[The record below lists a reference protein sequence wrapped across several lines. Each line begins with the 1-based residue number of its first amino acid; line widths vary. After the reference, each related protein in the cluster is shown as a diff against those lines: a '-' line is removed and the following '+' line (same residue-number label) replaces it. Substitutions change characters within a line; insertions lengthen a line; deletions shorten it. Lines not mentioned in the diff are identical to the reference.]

1 MATVDKVEIVL
12 KLLPL
17 LKGEVILPRV
27 ALFKP
32 DLYLHQDKGGRANW
46 TFENNAPTNERS
58 SQPSKLPAIQD
69 LLIEDGKLALID
81 DMRHLSVN
89 GTIQA
94 NEQKAKSDPT
104 PFRIQGTGT
113 INDQPFKINVA
124 GGPLTHLDPD
134 HPYPF
139 DLQIAAGDLRIE
151 SKGRALKP
159 FDLAKLDF
167 QVDFS
172 GKDLAEGFY
181 LTQLALPNTPPFK
194 LRAHIAR
201 DGMRVSVTD
210 IAGTVGESDM
220 RGKLDIDVSRKRPF
234 MSGDLSSNHLRMVDL
249 AASLGGKPKGG
260 DSLDAAAETN
270 RPLKPVPPEKAP
282 PRDPNA
288 RLFPNAH
295 LQVDRVRAMDAD
307 VRFQANSIATTSVPF
322 KKVAF
327 RVKLDAGLLTFD
339 PISFEMPQGHLSGQV
354 KIDARS
360 NVPAVHIDV
369 RVKDIQLDQLKGAK
383 PTASPPL
390 VGLLQARAVI
400 DGTGDSVHAVMGD
413 SNGRVTLILPEGQ
426 VTSAFAELTGID
438 VAKGLRLLLT
448 KGDDK
453 APVRCGVAQFN
464 IKDGRMSA
472 ENITFDTKDVL
483 IRGSGGINLGPEEL
497 NLNIKGEPKKIRF
510 TRLRTPIEIR
520 GHLASPSFGVN
531 AGSVAKQGAIAVA
544 LGVLATPLA
553 AILAFVDPGL
563 AKNQNCAAML
573 ADVDS
578 KGPKAP
584 DSDIPSQNR
593 PSTNENSQ

>member
-1 MATVDKVEIVL
+1 
-12 KLLPL
+12 
-17 LKGEVILPRV
+17 
-27 ALFKP
+27 
-32 DLYLHQDKGGRANW
+32 
-46 TFENNAPTNERS
+46 
-58 SQPSKLPAIQD
+58 
-69 LLIEDGKLALID
+69 
-81 DMRHLSVN
+81 
-89 GTIQA
+89 
-94 NEQKAKSDPT
+94 
-104 PFRIQGTGT
+104 
-113 INDQPFKINVA
+113 
-124 GGPLTHLDPD
+124 
-134 HPYPF
+134 
-139 DLQIAAGDLRIE
+139 
-151 SKGRALKP
+151 
-159 FDLAKLDF
+159 
-167 QVDFS
+167 
-172 GKDLAEGFY
+172 
-181 LTQLALPNTPPFK
+181 
-194 LRAHIAR
+194 
-201 DGMRVSVTD
+201 
-210 IAGTVGESDM
+210 
-220 RGKLDIDVSRKRPF
+220 
-234 MSGDLSSNHLRMVDL
+234 
-249 AASLGGKPKGG
+249 
-260 DSLDAAAETN
+260 
-270 RPLKPVPPEKAP
+270 
-282 PRDPNA
+282 
-288 RLFPNAH
+288 
-295 LQVDRVRAMDAD
+295 
-307 VRFQANSIATTSVPF
+307 
-322 KKVAF
+322 
-327 RVKLDAGLLTFD
+327 
-339 PISFEMPQGHLSGQV
+339 MPQGHLSGQV

-369 RVKDIQLDQLKGAK
+369 RVKDIQLDQLKSAK
-383 PTASPPL
+383 PTASAPL
-390 VGLLQARAVI
+390 VGMLQARAVI

-578 KGPKAP
+578 KGPQAP

-593 PSTNENSQ
+593 SSTANENSP